1 MQRLVAGLIVFAGF
15 ASVSPVGGDDTLPTP
30 RPVPGTPAVPG
41 PVVVPPPVAPALPQY
56 YRRSAY
62 EVWQYYGVD
71 RQGYFKPLVIYPPG
85 GHAFYAYSGK
95 PFPWAGVYTQEFTPA
110 VQGTPYRSYMPY
122 AHD

>member
-15 ASVSPVGGDDTLPTP
+15 ASVLPVGRADSLPAP
-30 RPVPGTPAVPG
+30 RPVPGAVPG
-41 PVVVPPPVAPALPQY
+41 PVAAPVAPAMPLY

-85 GHAFYAYSGK
+85 GHAFNAYSGK
-95 PFPWAGVYTQEFTPA
+95 PFPWAAVYPEEFTQG